1 VLGRI
6 DRSVVYGGIR
16 VQVEEE
22 KASRLTAVFCV
33 RSGSRGGLLP
43 KRAYDH
49 NLNFPKLVSWRSE
62 GAQLRAQPQAPDL
75 PVFLLEKERRGRVE
89 HRWGME
95 WPKERTSTIG
105 FVSRFKQEHLL
116 RTQPFAATSLLE
128 PLHSQTPRASRT

>member
-43 KRAYDH
+43 KRAYNH
-49 NLNFPKLVSWRSE
+49 NLNFPKLVFCVLRRRTTARTASRSGSTGISVE
-62 GAQLRAQPQAPDL
+62 
-75 PVFLLEKERRGRVE
+75 EERRGRVE

-95 WPKERTSTIG
+95 WPKEGTSTVG

-128 PLHSQTPRASRT
+128 PCLS